1 MNKSAIAAEMS
12 HRFLSKQTS
21 IKLGIQV
28 SPIPSVMIK
37 TRVGIDGTIGCLLRK
52 ELFPSFYVT
61 VEGETN
67 VKAAD
72 MKSAARIGITCAFK
86 YKKRDTSIISI

>member
-37 TRVGIDGTIGCLLRK
+37 TRVGIDGTIGCLLQK

-67 VKAAD
+67 VKTG
-72 MKSAARIGITCAFK
+72 ARIGITCAFK
-86 YKKRDTSIISI
+86 YKKRDTSISI